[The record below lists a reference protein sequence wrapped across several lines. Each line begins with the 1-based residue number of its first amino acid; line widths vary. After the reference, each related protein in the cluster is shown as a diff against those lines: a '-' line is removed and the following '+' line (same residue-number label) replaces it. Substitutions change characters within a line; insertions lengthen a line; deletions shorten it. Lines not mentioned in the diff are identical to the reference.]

1 MKRSNAFLIDS
12 PTLEDILENLPT
24 DKTYHGDFSLR
35 DMHDIVCAYVDR
47 KQQRARDGDIL
58 RGLFDEEIEAHTT
71 TIIRKSFEADL
82 TDAQIECL
90 LPVINAYVAVTEQ
103 SVADVRE
110 WLECRNTEPVRVQNL
125 RVLGYFLYKLSF
137 NELIVSDWQDVS
149 ELMKVFASKNG
160 KKPSTADGLKVS
172 LHQWLTEKTKE
183 NKQNQKDKIENDINR
198 AIEAVKGLKD

>member
-71 TIIRKSFEADL
+71 T
-82 TDAQIECL
+82 
-90 LPVINAYVAVTEQ
+90 VIT
-103 SVADVRE
+103 
-110 WLECRNTEPVRVQNL
+110 
-125 RVLGYFLYKLSF
+125 
-137 NELIVSDWQDVS
+137 
-149 ELMKVFASKNG
+149 
-160 KKPSTADGLKVS
+160 
-172 LHQWLTEKTKE
+172 
-183 NKQNQKDKIENDINR
+183 
-198 AIEAVKGLKD
+198 